1 MLHCHGRDVLRVKG
15 LLTSVRT
22 AGQSGHH
29 IHTLVFARL
38 DDFRSRKCG
47 AIIRLGVSRS
57 CVHLGLT
64 LGLIP
69 DRGSTQSME
78 EFVKKA
84 AQHRAGARLAR
95 VVPYDF
101 DNEEK
106 LDPMA
111 LLEEVMQHFY
121 RKAKIEESL
130 GRFCDF
136 RIVDN
141 ALQNAARTAREIVSF
156 DAAFLS
162 QGQDRGELG
171 PVLRFPDCRSD
182 VRDGGTDRTRDCEL
196 PASEDQCHKAG
207 CRRSQCG
214 STAWGHDGGRDA

>member
-1 MLHCHGRDVLRVKG
+1 
-15 LLTSVRT
+15 
-22 AGQSGHH
+22 
-29 IHTLVFARL
+29 
-38 DDFRSRKCG
+38 
-47 AIIRLGVSRS
+47 
-57 CVHLGLT
+57 
-64 LGLIP
+64 
-69 DRGSTQSME
+69 ME

-121 RKAKIEESL
+121 RKAKIEESP

-171 PVLRFPDCRSD
+171 PVLRFPDCRSGAG
-182 VRDGGTDRTRDCEL
+182 DGGTDRTRDCEL
-196 PASEDQCHKAG
+196 PASSQGLFLGSFGRQLRDQPLTPGVMDQEHRDWARVANLTQPIAAHEGYDNKEGRVQISWPPSIA
-207 CRRSQCG
+207 
-214 STAWGHDGGRDA
+214 TAATSCE